1 MKTRKLQ
8 IKNPEIIKTSIHH
21 DIWVKTCPYTI
32 NLIIHTVLFF
42 LTIFIIWITIKFTEL
57 LFPNLPF
64 AVKILMC
71 ISEVA
76 LIVHFTRESM
86 DDG

>member
-1 MKTRKLQ
+1 MANK
-8 IKNPEIIKTSIHH
+8 IKNPEIIKTSIQYN
-21 DIWVKTCPYTI
+21 IWIKTWPYTI
-32 NLIIHTVLFF
+32 NLLRHTVLFF
-42 LTIFIIWITIKFTEL
+42 VTIFVIWFTIKFTEL

-64 AVKILMC
+64 AVRILLY

-76 LIVHFTRESM
+76 LIIHFTMESM